1 MKSSLSSL
9 ISGAHLALTT
19 RIGVISSG
27 RGENA
32 KYIIKATRSGYL
44 PAEVAVVLADQRDAG
59 ALKIARDAGIEAH
72 FVDPAGLSRAEHE
85 ALLIE
90 FLDRAGVDL
99 VVLTGYMRILSPEFV
114 RHFKDRTINIH
125 PALLPSFRGLDAF
138 QQALDYGVK
147 VTGTTIHL
155 VDEEVD
161 HGPII
166 LQVPVE
172 VKEGDTHDSLK
183 ARVQEAEYRAYPEA
197 LKLFIEGKPK
207 VAGRKV
213 VFEVE
218 EKEEDGS

>member
-1 MKSSLSSL
+1 
-9 ISGAHLALTT
+9 LALTT

-32 KYIIKATRSGYL
+32 RYIIEAARSGYI
-44 PAEVAVVLADQRDAG
+44 PAEVAIVLADQRDAG
-59 ALKIARDAGIEAH
+59 ALRIARDLGVESH
-72 FVDPAGLSRAEHE
+72 FVDPSGFSRVEYE
-85 ALLIE
+85 ALLIDR
-90 FLDRAGVDL
+90 LDRAGVDL
-99 VVLTGYMRILSPEFV
+99 VVLTGYMRILSREFV
-114 RHFKDRTINIH
+114 RHFKNRTINIH

-172 VKEGDTHDSLK
+172 VRDDDTHDSLK
-183 ARVQEAEYRAYPEA
+183 SRIQEAEYRAYPEA
-197 LKLFIEGKPK
+197 LKLFIEGRPK

-213 VFEVE
+213 VFE
-218 EKEEDGS
+218 EKEADGS